1 MNCRRIL
8 STLLPGVVCA
18 FSLAAAAAPPGDLV
32 NARQKFFGV
41 ENVDANGNVKGDKV
55 IVSWAT
61 NTTYVASIQGRVI
74 LLDSYINRPELPT
87 APIDKRRSPVL
98 PQDFVN
104 VLPEAIF
111 LGHGHGDHADNAA
124 FVAKWTGAT
133 IYASPETCDVMQLDV
148 ARMFND
154 PNAVNGGAKI
164 VPDGK
169 PVDCVGVVPRGS
181 RPGEYDDKT
190 GQSTARRISAL
201 DPQVC
206 ILAFKF
212 VHSGTAPVDTTF
224 PHTPLANLGDPRY
237 AGVTIGT
244 TVYPAMFPVGTSFTP
259 PSNVANAVPG
269 QMNTTTTG
277 FGSPA
282 GNPAGA
288 IEIFYQF
295 TLRSG
300 NKFTFAWLNSAGP
313 ATEGI
318 TSAAANPIGRTDP
331 DLVTLTEY
339 TNSATDPAK
348 LALAKKIGTS
358 LFSLMD
364 TLPPTDVLFG
374 SIVSLGFANN
384 QQRDIIKVT
393 EHLKPKV
400 YYPGHLTDVA
410 PAGSALYHKI
420 DWRETANNMGFPQ
433 SEWPEFRLQIDPN
446 DFFVPQV
453 FDPNDKRWAKENRS
467 VPDLCRGK

>member
-1 MNCRRIL
+1 MNYRRIL
-8 STLLPGVVCA
+8 PALLPGVLCA

-32 NARQKFFGV
+32 KARQKFFGV
-41 ENVDANGNVKGDKV
+41 ENVDESGNIKGDKV
-55 IVSWAT
+55 IFSWAT
-61 NTTYVASIQGRVI
+61 NTTYVVSIQGRVI

-87 APIDKRRSPVL
+87 TPIDRRRSPVL
-98 PQDFVN
+98 PQDFVD
-104 VLPEAIF
+104 VRPEAIF

-124 FVAKWTGAT
+124 FIAKWTGVP
-133 IYASPETCDVMQLDV
+133 IYSSPETCDVMQQDV
-148 ARMFND
+148 TRMFND

-169 PVDCVGVVPRGS
+169 PVNCIGVVPRGS
-181 RPGEYDDKT
+181 RPGEYDQGPNEGTK
-190 GQSTARRISAL
+190 QSGARRINVL

-212 VHSGTAPVDTTF
+212 IHSGTAPVDPTF

-237 AGVTIGT
+237 PGVTIGS
-244 TVYPAMFPVGTSFTP
+244 TVYPAMFPTGTSFTP

-277 FGSPA
+277 FGGSA
-282 GNPAGA
+282 GP
-288 IEIFYQF
+288 IEIVYQF
-295 TLRSG
+295 VLRSG
-300 NKFTFAWLNSAGP
+300 NKFAFFWANSSGP

-318 TSAAANPIGRTDP
+318 TGGIDP
-331 DLVTLTEY
+331 DLVTLAQY
-339 TNSATDPAK
+339 TNSATDPTK
-348 LALAKKIGTS
+348 IALAKAIGQS
-358 LFSLMD
+358 LYDLMD
-364 TLPPTDVLFG
+364 TLPSTDVLLG
-374 SIVSLGFANN
+374 SIVSLGATNN

-393 EHLKPKV
+393 QHLKPKV

-410 PAGSALYHKI
+410 QAGSALYHKI
-420 DWRETANNMGFPQ
+420 NWRETATNMGFPQ

-446 DFFVPQV
+446 DFFVAQV
-453 FDPNDKRWAKENRS
+453 FDPNDKRWSKSDRS